1 MPFHPQPRKVLQPGP
16 PGPSYVDF
24 VPDTL
29 RRVAVHALGPR
40 EAAAAD
46 LVLPAGQ
53 PLAELVPSIVDTV
66 FGGPVGPRQW
76 QLATPAG
83 VPLDSSMSLRDN
95 VVEDGDVIVLTT
107 VRVPPPRL
115 LPTDPC
121 AVAAG
126 AAEKG
131 TPGRGVNRA
140 AGAAGI
146 VACAVALVWSG
157 TAAPTHWHLW
167 CAAALSGSAAVGAVA
182 AARAEPELTAL
193 LSTAAVVFATAAGL
207 LAVRSAPW
215 PATVLLASSAG
226 FCMSVL
232 LLRLVADRALLTAFT
247 AAGGAATAAA
257 GLANL
262 AASPVT
268 AGAALAALS
277 TAALSVAPKLAVV
290 TAGPE
295 PAAAHSTLT
304 GLVAGWS
311 ATAAAGG
318 VTVAAVAGPAE
329 SSTILAALFAA
340 DLGGLLVLRTRS
352 HVVVHRRI
360 ALGAAGSVSLLAAF
374 TVTVVAAP
382 VHAPWLCACAAV
394 LCVLAV
400 RGAGSP
406 ASPNPLAHR
415 MIQVTEYAALVA
427 LVPLA
432 FWVSGI
438 YGLVRQLSLA

>member
-1 MPFHPQPRKVLQPGP
+1 
-16 PGPSYVDF
+16 
-24 VPDTL
+24 
-29 RRVAVHALGPR
+29 
-40 EAAAAD
+40 
-46 LVLPAGQ
+46 
-53 PLAELVPSIVDTV
+53 
-66 FGGPVGPRQW
+66 
-76 QLATPAG
+76 
-83 VPLDSSMSLRDN
+83 
-95 VVEDGDVIVLTT
+95 
-107 VRVPPPRL
+107 
-115 LPTDPC
+115 
-121 AVAAG
+121 
-126 AAEKG
+126 
-131 TPGRGVNRA
+131 
-140 AGAAGI
+140 
-146 VACAVALVWSG
+146 
-157 TAAPTHWHLW
+157 WHLW

-215 PATVLLASSAG
+215 PATVLLPDPIVPKPTAG